1 MAAFWLAAKLEE
13 VIEID
18 NPNRLTLRDVI
29 RVVDRVTRRREGK
42 SLTSMDP
49 YSQVGTHKPAAAC
62 CWLVAGLADGLARW
76 VDGWFTAAAEQA
88 AGQCVHH
95 ASVAFSCLPC
105 CP

>member
-42 SLTSMDP
+42 SLAIMDP
-49 YSQVGTHKPAAAC
+49 YSQVG
-62 CWLVAGLADGLARW
+62 GLAGG
-76 VDGWFTAAAEQA
+76 VEGWGCGVGHLVRVA
-88 AGQCVHH
+88 AGH
-95 ASVAFSCLPC
+95 
-105 CP
+105 

>member
-42 SLTSMDP
+42 SLTVMDP
-49 YSQVGTHKPAAAC
+49 YSQVGTTSGCVLLAGCGAC
-62 CWLVAGLADGLARW
+62 RLACPLAG
-76 VDGWFTAAAEQA
+76 
-88 AGQCVHH
+88 
-95 ASVAFSCLPC
+95 
-105 CP
+105 